1 MTQKMPL
8 LFIGHG
14 SPMNALEEN
23 KYTQSWKEIWKKL
36 PKPRAI
42 LVFSAHWITENET
55 RIWTGNFP
63 SMIYDMY
70 GFPSELY
77 KVNYPASGSPEI
89 ANEIYETLSEAWI
102 NISKDPDR
110 GFDHGI
116 WSTLIHI
123 FPEADIPVIPIS
135 LDYFASP
142 ESLVQFWELLADFRK
157 KWILIIGSGNIV
169 HNLRMI
175 DFSGSQIY
183 PWAREF
189 DKRVTDGLESW
200 KNTPFWNEILQF
212 QSWWKISELA
222 HPSYDHLLP
231 LFPLMGASSAEDRV
245 EFFTP
250 DIDMGSLS
258 MRSILWS
265 E

>member
-1 MTQKMPL
+1 MPL
-8 LFIGHG
+8 LFIWHG
-14 SPMNALEEN
+14 SPMNAIEEN
-23 KYTQSWKEIWKKL
+23 TYTQSWREIWKKL
-36 PKPRAI
+36 PKPRAV

-55 RIWTGNFP
+55 RIGTWSHP

-70 GFPSELY
+70 GFPSDLY
-77 KVNYPASGSPEI
+77 KVSYHAPWSPEI
-89 ANEIYETLSEAWI
+89 SDEIYESLTQSGI
-102 NISKDPDR
+102 NVLKDPNR

-135 LDYFASP
+135 LDYYASP
-142 ESLVQFWELLADFRK
+142 ESFIKLWALLAEFRE
-157 KWILIIGSGNIV
+157 KWILIVGSGNIV

-175 DFSGSQIY
+175 DFSHSQIY
-183 PWAREF
+183 PWAWEF
-189 DKRVTDGLESW
+189 DRRITSGLNAW
-200 KNTPFWNEILQF
+200 KNTPLWNEILQF
-212 QSWWKISELA
+212 QSWGKVSELA

-231 LFPLMGASSAEDRV
+231 LFPLMGVSSHNDRV
-245 EFFTP
+245 EFFTA

-258 MRSILWS
+258 MRSVLWN